1 MDQLSGESWNWL
13 QKVEI
18 KLIDSLEVKA
28 QQDIMADRW
37 GESNNVFNQN
47 LRENAKRTPSKGK
60 TG

>member
-18 KLIDSLEVKA
+18 KFIDSWEVKA
-28 QQDIMADRW
+28 QQYIMADRW

-47 LRENAKRTPSKGK
+47 LR
-60 TG
+60 